1 MEKENA
7 LGQVRI
13 ADEVIE
19 IIAELALN
27 DIAGIYSAASRKG
40 KKSQA
45 KSMEVRVVDG
55 QVTCNIE
62 VFVGMNV
69 KIPAVAEKVQS
80 KVKQAIENMTGLQ
93 VSEVNV
99 KIVGLVKEEA
109 EEEESE
115 P

>member
-40 KKSQA
+40 
-45 KSMEVRVVDG
+45 
-55 QVTCNIE
+55 TCNIE

-109 EEEESE
+109 EEE
-115 P
+115 